1 MADLQVN
8 VDSYVTLDD
17 AEAYVKAYFKT
28 TSPERTAWESAS
40 AEDKEISLRMS
51 CQALNNL
58 WYKGQKAIGGQ
69 PLAFPRTYSS
79 YPGIIYLPYASQTR
93 DTSLLGSTGDS
104 TDGEMKSGIASAKK
118 AQIVNAL
125 AGLALSPEVVADVTD
140 RTIKGIRAKKA
151 GSVSESYDG
160 ATERST
166 NLQIGIYAQD
176 QVYNL
181 LNAWLTDAVY
191 SL

>member
-1 MADLQVN
+1 MMADLQVN
-8 VDSYVTLDD
+8 VDSYVSLDD
-17 AEAYVKAYFKT
+17 AEAYVKDYFKT
-28 TSPERTAWESAS
+28 NSPERVAWEGAS
-40 AEDKEISLRMS
+40 ADDKVISLRMS

-58 WYKGQKAIGGQ
+58 RYKGQKAIGGQ

-79 YPGIIYLPYASQTR
+79 YPGIVYLPYYSQSR
-93 DTSLLGSTGDS
+93 DSTLLGSVSGGD
-104 TDGEMKSGIASAKK
+104 DGIKNARK
-118 AQIVNAL
+118 AQMVNAL
-125 AGLALSPEVVADVTD
+125 AGLALPTEVIADVTD
-140 RTIKGIRAKKA
+140 RTIKGIRSKRA
-151 GSVSESYDG
+151 GSITETYDG

-176 QVYNL
+176 QVFNL